1 VTRVLLAEDEPL
13 VREALA
19 AMLQGD
25 GHDLVTAA
33 SAVDALSALTDT
45 AQGYDAAVLDPARAP
60 RTRGRSLRARWWSV

>member
-1 VTRVLLAEDEPL
+1 MTRVLLAEDEPL
-13 VREALA
+13 VRDALA
-19 AMLQGD
+19 AMLRD
-25 GHDLVTAA
+25 GGHEVVAVA

>member
-1 VTRVLLAEDEPL
+1 MTRVLLAEDEPL
-13 VREALA
+13 VREAL
-19 AMLQGD
+19 
-25 GHDLVTAA
+25 AA

>member
-1 VTRVLLAEDEPL
+1 MTRVLLAEDEPL

-33 SAVDALSALTDT
+33 SAMSAVATVPS
-45 AQGYDAAVLDPARAP
+45 AIFAAVNLKWA
-60 RTRGRSLRARWWSV
+60 WSTCGLPSKAFLYRRI